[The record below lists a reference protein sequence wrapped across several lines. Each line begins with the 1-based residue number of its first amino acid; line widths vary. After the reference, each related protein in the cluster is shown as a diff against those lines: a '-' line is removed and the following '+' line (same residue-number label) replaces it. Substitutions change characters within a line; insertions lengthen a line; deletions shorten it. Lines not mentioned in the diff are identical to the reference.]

1 MIEAIFLYSIRSAF
15 VLTLLYVPY
24 MLILRKES
32 FFRLNRAVL
41 LLILLFSVMLPMLD
55 VHILS
60 LDKQPVVQAAKEQM
74 VQVGIPVEG
83 YHLLPEFSVQAQHV
97 PVQVSW
103 FHVVSVLFCFVAMA
117 MLLWRIMQILRMTYI
132 VRRGNLW
139 HEVEGGIDIHC
150 HAGEVSPFSWM
161 NHVVISERDFHENGR
176 EILLHETGHIRSLH
190 SWDLLLLSAVDNN
203 LCMAT
208 KLLGAQAGRT
218 LDTIS
223 REVLAGGTNVQY
235 GENAV
240 SARYLLTGGKT
251 SGNHYL
257 TVDCI
262 RRAVRFLKSQN
273 AEKINGSYVAIIH
286 PDVSYDLMNDPSWK
300 YPNQYADPSHIFEGE
315 IGKIEG
321 VRFIESSEA
330 KIFHAP
336 DLASD
341 VRTLVI
347 NGAVSGNPT
356 TKFGGSAAG
365 VPKNSLA
372 GRWVLIGNQRG
383 YVGANTSDTMTLY
396 TDSTM
401 TAPLALNCSD
411 KTIIYPGEAGAEGRD
426 VYATLI
432 MGDNAYGTTQLG
444 GEGLQHIVKQLGS
457 AGTSDP
463 LNQRATVG
471 WKASKVTVR
480 LVEAFMVRI
489 ETASTFE
496 SGAN

>member
-1 MIEAIFLYSIRSAF
+1 MNIMNVGCDFLQHFASGTLVQGTEGVSNNATGEMTPYAKGEGLSAEMQTYYSDYLIDNAE
-15 VLTLLYVPY
+15 PY
-24 MLILRKES
+24 LAHDLFAQKHRIPKGAKTISFRKYDPLPKRVTPITEGVTPDGQNLR
-32 FFRLNRAVL
+32 
-41 LLILLFSVMLPMLD
+41 
-55 VHILS
+55 
-60 LDKQPVVQAAKEQM
+60 
-74 VQVGIPVEG
+74 
-83 YHLLPEFSVQAQHV
+83 
-97 PVQVSW
+97 
-103 FHVVSVLFCFVAMA
+103 VSVVEATVA
-117 MLLWRIMQILRMTYI
+117 QY
-132 VRRGNLW
+132 GGY
-139 HEVEGGIDIHC
+139 VE
-150 HAGEVSPFSWM
+150 
-161 NHVVISERDFHENGR
+161 
-176 EILLHETGHIRSLH
+176 LT
-190 SWDLLLLSAVDNN
+190 DLLLFTAVDNN

-235 GENAV
+235 GENSV

-300 YPNQYADPSHIFEGE
+300 YPNQYANPSHIFEGE

-330 KIFHAP
+330 KIFHAE

-341 VRTLVI
+341 CRTLTVS
-347 NGAVSGNPT
+347 GAVNGTANVKFIAGN
-356 TKFGGSAAG
+356 AG
-365 VPKNSLA
+365 VAENELV
-372 GRWVLIGNQRG
+372 GRWVLIEGQRAF
-383 YVGANTSDTMTLY
+383 VGANTADTMTLY
-396 TDSTM
+396 ADSAKTVLLPI
-401 TAPLALNCSD
+401 TCAD
-411 KTIIYPGEAGAEGRD
+411 KAVIYPGEAGAEGRD
-426 VYATLI
+426 VYATLVL
-432 MGDNAYGTTQLG
+432 GDNAYGTTQLG

-471 WKASKVTVR
+471 WKAGKVTVR

>member
-1 MIEAIFLYSIRSAF
+1 MNSFIANHDFLQRFAAGTRVQGTEGVSNNVTGEVTPYAAGEGLSAEMRTYYSDYLIDNAE
-15 VLTLLYVPY
+15 PY
-24 MLILRKES
+24 LVHDLFAQKHKIPHGAKTISFRKYDPLPKRTTPIAEGITPDGQNLR
-32 FFRLNRAVL
+32 
-41 LLILLFSVMLPMLD
+41 
-55 VHILS
+55 
-60 LDKQPVVQAAKEQM
+60 
-74 VQVGIPVEG
+74 
-83 YHLLPEFSVQAQHV
+83 
-97 PVQVSW
+97 
-103 FHVVSVLFCFVAMA
+103 VSVVEATVA
-117 MLLWRIMQILRMTYI
+117 QY
-132 VRRGNLW
+132 GGY
-139 HEVEGGIDIHC
+139 VE
-150 HAGEVSPFSWM
+150 
-161 NHVVISERDFHENGR
+161 
-176 EILLHETGHIRSLH
+176 LT
-190 SWDLLLLSAVDNN
+190 DLLLLSAVDNN

-240 SARYLLTGGKT
+240 SARHLLVGGQE
-251 SGNHYL
+251 SGNHYM

-286 PDVSYDLMNDPSWK
+286 PDVAYDLMNDPAWK
-300 YPNQYADPSHIFEGE
+300 YPNQYADSTNIFEGE

-321 VRFIESSEA
+321 VRFVESTEA

-336 DLASD
+336 DLGTTQRVLYAD
-341 VRTLVI
+341 G
-347 NGAVSGNPT
+347 NVSANATVKIKG
-356 TKFGGSAAG
+356 FGGAL
-365 VPKNSLA
+365 VKDSLA
-372 GRWVLIGNQRG
+372 GRWVLIGGRKA
-383 YVGANTSDTMTLY
+383 YIGANGSDSIELY
-396 TDSTM
+396 TDSTKAHLFV
-401 TAPLALNCSD
+401 TAYTDGQP
-411 KTIIYPGEAGAEGRD
+411 IYPGEAGAEGRD

-432 MGDNAYGTTQLG
+432 MGENAYGTTQLS

-471 WKASKVTVR
+471 WKATKVTTR

-496 SGAN
+496 SGTN

>member
-1 MIEAIFLYSIRSAF
+1 MNQTNITSGAFLQHFASGTLIQGTEGVADNTTGKITPYAKGEGLSAEMSTYYSDYLIDNAEPYLAHDLFAQKHRIPGGAKTISFRKYDPLPKRMTPITEGVTPDGQNLRVSVVEATVAQYGGY
-15 VLTLLYVPY
+15 VELTD
-24 MLILRKES
+24 
-32 FFRLNRAVL
+32 
-41 LLILLFSVMLPMLD
+41 LLIM
-55 VHILS
+55 
-60 LDKQPVVQAAKEQM
+60 
-74 VQVGIPVEG
+74 
-83 YHLLPEFSVQAQHV
+83 
-97 PVQVSW
+97 
-103 FHVVSVLFCFVAMA
+103 
-117 MLLWRIMQILRMTYI
+117 
-132 VRRGNLW
+132 
-139 HEVEGGIDIHC
+139 
-150 HAGEVSPFSWM
+150 
-161 NHVVISERDFHENGR
+161 
-176 EILLHETGHIRSLH
+176 
-190 SWDLLLLSAVDNN
+190 SAVDNN

-240 SARYLLTGGKT
+240 SARYLLTGGKA

-300 YPNQYADPSHIFEGE
+300 YPNQYADPAHIFEGE

-321 VRFIESSEA
+321 VRFIESGEA

-336 DLASD
+336 DLSSD
-341 VRTLVI
+341 SRTLVV
-347 NGAVSGNPT
+347 NGAVSGTANV
-356 TKFGGSAAG
+356 KFTGPAAG
-365 VPKNSLA
+365 IAKDELV
-372 GRWVLIGNQRG
+372 GRWVLIGDQRG
-383 YVGANTSDTMTLY
+383 YVGANTADTVTLY
-396 TDSTM
+396 TDSTK
-401 TAPLALNCSD
+401 TAILPVTCAD
-411 KTIIYPGEAGAEGRD
+411 KTVIYPGEAGAEGRD

-432 MGDNAYGTTQLG
+432 LGDNAYGTTELG
-444 GEGLQHIVKQLGS
+444 YGGLEHIVKQLGS

-471 WKASKVTVR
+471 WKANKVTVR

>member
-1 MIEAIFLYSIRSAF
+1 MKTMNVGCDYLQHFASGTLVQGTEGVSNNATGEMTPYAKGEGLTAEMQTYYSDYLIDNAE
-15 VLTLLYVPY
+15 PY
-24 MLILRKES
+24 LAHDLFAQKHRIPKGAKTISFRKYDPLPKRMTPITEGVTPDGQNLR
-32 FFRLNRAVL
+32 
-41 LLILLFSVMLPMLD
+41 
-55 VHILS
+55 
-60 LDKQPVVQAAKEQM
+60 
-74 VQVGIPVEG
+74 
-83 YHLLPEFSVQAQHV
+83 
-97 PVQVSW
+97 
-103 FHVVSVLFCFVAMA
+103 VSVVEATVA
-117 MLLWRIMQILRMTYI
+117 QY
-132 VRRGNLW
+132 GGY
-139 HEVEGGIDIHC
+139 VE
-150 HAGEVSPFSWM
+150 
-161 NHVVISERDFHENGR
+161 
-176 EILLHETGHIRSLH
+176 LT
-190 SWDLLLLSAVDNN
+190 DLLLLSAVDNN

-300 YPNQYADPSHIFEGE
+300 YPNQYADPAHIFEGE

-321 VRFIESSEA
+321 VRFIESCEA
-330 KIFHAP
+330 KIFHAD

-341 VRTLVI
+341 SRTLTV
-347 NGAVSGNPT
+347 NGAVDTSHYVQ
-356 TKFGGSAAG
+356 FDGSKAG
-365 VPKNSLA
+365 IAEGELE
-372 GRWVLIGNQRG
+372 GRWVLINGQRA
-383 YVGANTSDTMTLY
+383 YVGSNTTEVMSLY
-396 TDSTM
+396 TDST
-401 TAPLALNCSD
+401 
-411 KTIIYPGEAGAEGRD
+411 KTLVMPISCEDNAVIYPGEAGAEGRD

-432 MGDNAYGTTQLG
+432 LGDNAYGTTQLG

-471 WKASKVTVR
+471 WKANKVTVR

>member
-1 MIEAIFLYSIRSAF
+1 MNSVIMNCDFLQRFASGTHVQGTEGVSNNVTGEVTPYGAGEGLSAEMQTYYSDYLIDNAE
-15 VLTLLYVPY
+15 PY
-24 MLILRKES
+24 LAHDLFAQKHRIPRGAKTISFRKYDPLPKRMTPITEGVTPDGQNLR
-32 FFRLNRAVL
+32 
-41 LLILLFSVMLPMLD
+41 
-55 VHILS
+55 
-60 LDKQPVVQAAKEQM
+60 
-74 VQVGIPVEG
+74 
-83 YHLLPEFSVQAQHV
+83 
-97 PVQVSW
+97 
-103 FHVVSVLFCFVAMA
+103 VSVVEATVA
-117 MLLWRIMQILRMTYI
+117 QY
-132 VRRGNLW
+132 GGY
-139 HEVEGGIDIHC
+139 VE
-150 HAGEVSPFSWM
+150 
-161 NHVVISERDFHENGR
+161 
-176 EILLHETGHIRSLH
+176 LT
-190 SWDLLLLSAVDNN
+190 DLLLLSAVDNN

-300 YPNQYADPSHIFEGE
+300 YPNQYADPAHIFEGE

-330 KIFHAP
+330 KIFHAS

-341 VRTLVI
+341 ARTLTVD
-347 NGAVSGNPT
+347 GAVNGTANV
-356 TKFGGSAAG
+356 KFAGSAKGIA
-365 VPKNSLA
+365 KDELA
-372 GRWVLIGNQRG
+372 GRWVLIGGQRG
-383 YVGANTSDTMTLY
+383 FVGTNTADTMTLY
-396 TDSTM
+396 TDSTK
-401 TAPLALNCSD
+401 TTILPITCAD
-411 KTIIYPGEAGAEGRD
+411 KTVIYPGEAGAEGRD

>member
-1 MIEAIFLYSIRSAF
+1 MSNTDNQRQGAGAF
-15 VLTLLYVPY
+15 VQGTEGVSNNLTGELTPY
-24 MLILRKES
+24 GAGEGLSAEMHTYYSDYLIDNAEPYLAHDLFAQKHRIPRGAKTISFRKYDPLPKRMTPITEGVTPDGQNLR
-32 FFRLNRAVL
+32 
-41 LLILLFSVMLPMLD
+41 
-55 VHILS
+55 
-60 LDKQPVVQAAKEQM
+60 
-74 VQVGIPVEG
+74 
-83 YHLLPEFSVQAQHV
+83 
-97 PVQVSW
+97 
-103 FHVVSVLFCFVAMA
+103 VSV
-117 MLLWRIMQILRMTYI
+117 
-132 VRRGNLW
+132 
-139 HEVEGGIDIHC
+139 VEATIAQYGGYV
-150 HAGEVSPFSWM
+150 E
-161 NHVVISERDFHENGR
+161 
-176 EILLHETGHIRSLH
+176 LT
-190 SWDLLLLSAVDNN
+190 DLLLLSAVDNN

-240 SARYLLTGGKT
+240 SARYLLTGGKAT
-251 SGNHYL
+251 GNHYL

-273 AEKINGSYVAIIH
+273 AERIQGSYVAIIH

-341 VRTLVI
+341 SRTLLV
-347 NGAVSGNPT
+347 NGAKTAASTVT
-356 TKFGGSAAG
+356 FDGSAAG
-365 VPKNSLA
+365 VKASELV
-372 GRWVLIGNQRG
+372 GRWVIIGNQRG
-383 YVGANTSDTMTLY
+383 YVGANTTTSMTLY
-396 TDSTM
+396 TDSTKSA
-401 TAPLALNCSD
+401 TLGITCADNAV
-411 KTIIYPGEAGAEGRD
+411 IYPGEAGAEGRD

-432 MGDNAYGTTQLG
+432 LGDNAYGTTQLG
-444 GEGLQHIVKQLGS
+444 GEGLRHIVKQLGS

-463 LNQRATVG
+463 LDQRATVG
-471 WKASKVTVR
+471 WKANKVTVR

>member
-1 MIEAIFLYSIRSAF
+1 MNSVIMNCDFLQRFASGTHVQGTEGVSNNVTGEVTPYGAGEGLSAEMQTYYSDYLIDNAE
-15 VLTLLYVPY
+15 PY
-24 MLILRKES
+24 LAHDLFAQKHRIPRGAKTISFRKYDPLPKRMTPITEGVTPDGQNLR
-32 FFRLNRAVL
+32 
-41 LLILLFSVMLPMLD
+41 
-55 VHILS
+55 
-60 LDKQPVVQAAKEQM
+60 
-74 VQVGIPVEG
+74 
-83 YHLLPEFSVQAQHV
+83 
-97 PVQVSW
+97 
-103 FHVVSVLFCFVAMA
+103 VSVVEATVA
-117 MLLWRIMQILRMTYI
+117 QY
-132 VRRGNLW
+132 GGY
-139 HEVEGGIDIHC
+139 VE
-150 HAGEVSPFSWM
+150 
-161 NHVVISERDFHENGR
+161 
-176 EILLHETGHIRSLH
+176 LT
-190 SWDLLLLSAVDNN
+190 DLLLLSAVDNN
-203 LCMAT
+203 LGMAT

-300 YPNQYADPSHIFEGE
+300 YPNQYADPAHIFEGE

-341 VRTLVI
+341 ARALTVD
-347 NGAVSGNPT
+347 GAVNGTANV
-356 TKFGGSAAG
+356 KFAGSAKGIA
-365 VPKNSLA
+365 KDELA

-383 YVGANTSDTMTLY
+383 FVGTNTADTMTLY
-396 TDSTM
+396 TDSTK
-401 TAPLALNCSD
+401 TTILPITCAD
-411 KTIIYPGEAGAEGRD
+411 KTVIYPGEAGAEGRD

>member
-1 MIEAIFLYSIRSAF
+1 MNSFNESCDFLQHFASG
-15 VLTLLYVPY
+15 T
-24 MLILRKES
+24 
-32 FFRLNRAVL
+32 
-41 LLILLFSVMLPMLD
+41 
-55 VHILS
+55 H
-60 LDKQPVVQAAKEQM
+60 VQ
-74 VQVGIPVEG
+74 GTEG
-83 YHLLPEFSVQAQHV
+83 
-97 PVQVSW
+97 VSNN
-103 FHVVSVLFCFVAMA
+103 V
-117 MLLWRIMQILRMTYI
+117 T
-132 VRRGNLW
+132 
-139 HEVEGGIDIHC
+139 
-150 HAGEVSPFSWM
+150 GEVSPYGAGEGLSAEMQTYYSDYLIDNAEPYLAHDLFAQKHKIPRGAKTISFRKYDPLPKRM
-161 NHVVISERDFHENGR
+161 TPITEGVTPDGQNLRVSVVEATVAQYGGYVE
-176 EILLHETGHIRSLH
+176 LT
-190 SWDLLLLSAVDNN
+190 DLLLLSAVDNN

-300 YPNQYADPSHIFEGE
+300 YPNQYADPAHIFEGE

-341 VRTLVI
+341 ARTLTVD
-347 NGAVSGNPT
+347 GAVNGTANV
-356 TKFGGSAAG
+356 KFKGSAGGIA
-365 VPKNSLA
+365 KDALA
-372 GRWVLIGNQRG
+372 GRWVLIGGQRG
-383 YVGANTSDTMTLY
+383 FVGTNTADTMTLY
-396 TDSTM
+396 TDSTK
-401 TAPLALNCSD
+401 TVILPITCAD
-411 KTIIYPGEAGAEGRD
+411 KTVIYPGEAGAEGRD

>member
-1 MIEAIFLYSIRSAF
+1 MNSNIADNAFLQRFASGTHVQGTEGVSNNVTGEVTPYGAGEGLSAEMQTYYSDYLIDNAE
-15 VLTLLYVPY
+15 PY
-24 MLILRKES
+24 LAHDLFAQKHKIPRGAKTISFRKYDPLPKRMTPITEGVTPDGQNLR
-32 FFRLNRAVL
+32 
-41 LLILLFSVMLPMLD
+41 
-55 VHILS
+55 
-60 LDKQPVVQAAKEQM
+60 
-74 VQVGIPVEG
+74 
-83 YHLLPEFSVQAQHV
+83 
-97 PVQVSW
+97 
-103 FHVVSVLFCFVAMA
+103 VSVVEATVA
-117 MLLWRIMQILRMTYI
+117 QY
-132 VRRGNLW
+132 GGY
-139 HEVEGGIDIHC
+139 VE
-150 HAGEVSPFSWM
+150 
-161 NHVVISERDFHENGR
+161 
-176 EILLHETGHIRSLH
+176 LT
-190 SWDLLLLSAVDNN
+190 DLLLLSAVDNN

-286 PDVSYDLMNDPSWK
+286 PDVAYDLMNDPSWK
-300 YPNQYADPSHIFEGE
+300 YPHQYADPTHIFEGE

-330 KIFHAP
+330 KIFHAD
-336 DLASD
+336 DLLKDS
-341 VRTLVI
+341 RTLEVST
-347 NGAVSGNPT
+347 AVDGLHIV
-356 TKFGGSAAG
+356 KFDSAKYAVG
-365 VPKNSLA
+365 TNELA
-372 GRWVLIGNQRG
+372 GRWIIINGKRA
-383 YVGANTSDTMTLY
+383 YVGSNTVDSLTLY
-396 TDSTM
+396 TDST
-401 TAPLALNCSD
+401 
-411 KTIIYPGEAGAEGRD
+411 KTRPSAFFCDTGAVIYPGEAGAEGRD
-426 VYATLI
+426 VYATLVL
-432 MGDNAYGTTQLG
+432 GDNAYGTTHLG

-471 WKASKVTVR
+471 WKAGKVTVR

>member
-1 MIEAIFLYSIRSAF
+1 MSNMDNQRMGAGAF
-15 VLTLLYVPY
+15 VQGTEGVSNNLTGEVTPY
-24 MLILRKES
+24 GVGEGLSAEMHTYYSDYLIDNAEPYLAHDLFAQKHRIPRGAKTISFRKYDPLPKRMTPITEGVTPDGQNLR
-32 FFRLNRAVL
+32 
-41 LLILLFSVMLPMLD
+41 
-55 VHILS
+55 
-60 LDKQPVVQAAKEQM
+60 
-74 VQVGIPVEG
+74 
-83 YHLLPEFSVQAQHV
+83 
-97 PVQVSW
+97 
-103 FHVVSVLFCFVAMA
+103 VSV
-117 MLLWRIMQILRMTYI
+117 
-132 VRRGNLW
+132 
-139 HEVEGGIDIHC
+139 VEATIAQYGGYV
-150 HAGEVSPFSWM
+150 E
-161 NHVVISERDFHENGR
+161 
-176 EILLHETGHIRSLH
+176 LT
-190 SWDLLLLSAVDNN
+190 DLLLLSAVDNN

-240 SARYLLTGGKT
+240 SARYLLTGGKA

-273 AEKINGSYVAIIH
+273 AERIHGSYVAIIH

-300 YPNQYADPSHIFEGE
+300 YPNQYADPAHIFEGE

-341 VRTLVI
+341 SRTLSI
-347 NGAVSGNPT
+347 NGAMSAKSTVT
-356 TKFGGSAAG
+356 FDGSSAG
-365 VPKNSLA
+365 VKAGELV
-372 GRWVLIGNQRG
+372 GRWVIIGGQRG
-383 YVGANTSDTMTLY
+383 YVGANTATTMTLY
-396 TDSTM
+396 TDSTKG
-401 TAPLALNCSD
+401 TALSITCADN
-411 KTIIYPGEAGAEGRD
+411 TVIYPGEAGAEGRD

-432 MGDNAYGTTQLG
+432 LGDNAYGTTQLG

-463 LNQRATVG
+463 LDQRATVG
-471 WKASKVTVR
+471 WKANKVTVR

>member
-1 MIEAIFLYSIRSAF
+1 MNVTTDFLQHFASGTAVQGTEGVSNNATGTMTPYAEGEGLSAEMRTYYSDYLIDNAE
-15 VLTLLYVPY
+15 PY
-24 MLILRKES
+24 LAHDLFAQKHRIPKGAKTISFRKYDPLPKRMTPITEGVTPDGQNLR
-32 FFRLNRAVL
+32 
-41 LLILLFSVMLPMLD
+41 
-55 VHILS
+55 
-60 LDKQPVVQAAKEQM
+60 
-74 VQVGIPVEG
+74 
-83 YHLLPEFSVQAQHV
+83 
-97 PVQVSW
+97 
-103 FHVVSVLFCFVAMA
+103 VSV
-117 MLLWRIMQILRMTYI
+117 
-132 VRRGNLW
+132 
-139 HEVEGGIDIHC
+139 VEATIAQYGGYV
-150 HAGEVSPFSWM
+150 E
-161 NHVVISERDFHENGR
+161 
-176 EILLHETGHIRSLH
+176 LT
-190 SWDLLLLSAVDNN
+190 DLLLLSAVDNN

-223 REVLAGGTNVQY
+223 REILAGGTNVQY

-251 SGNHYL
+251 SGNHYM

-286 PDVSYDLMNDPSWK
+286 PDVAYDLMNDPSWK
-300 YPNQYADPSHIFEGE
+300 YPHQYADPSHIFEGE

-330 KIFHAP
+330 KIFHAE
-336 DLASD
+336 DLLPGIRNLE
-341 VRTLVI
+341 VRSAIEGVHLLKLD
-347 NGAVSGNPT
+347 A
-356 TKFGGSAAG
+356 TKFTVKA
-365 VPKNSLA
+365 NQLA
-372 GRWVLIGNQRG
+372 GRWILVNGQRG
-383 YVGANTSDTMTLY
+383 YVGSNTSDTLTLY
-396 TDSTM
+396 TDSTK
-401 TAPLALNCSD
+401 TAPLILNCEAGLPV
-411 KTIIYPGEAGAEGRD
+411 YPGEAGAEGRD

-432 MGDNAYGTTQLG
+432 LGDNAYGTTHLG

-471 WKASKVTVR
+471 WKANKVTVR

>member
-1 MIEAIFLYSIRSAF
+1 MNSIIAHNDFLQAFAAGTRVQGTEGVANNVTGEVTPYGAGDGLSAEMQTYYSDYLIDNAE
-15 VLTLLYVPY
+15 PY
-24 MLILRKES
+24 LAHDLFAQKHKIPRGAKTISFRKYDPLPKRMTPITEGVTPDGQNLR
-32 FFRLNRAVL
+32 
-41 LLILLFSVMLPMLD
+41 
-55 VHILS
+55 
-60 LDKQPVVQAAKEQM
+60 
-74 VQVGIPVEG
+74 
-83 YHLLPEFSVQAQHV
+83 
-97 PVQVSW
+97 
-103 FHVVSVLFCFVAMA
+103 VSVVEATVA
-117 MLLWRIMQILRMTYI
+117 QY
-132 VRRGNLW
+132 GGY
-139 HEVEGGIDIHC
+139 VE
-150 HAGEVSPFSWM
+150 
-161 NHVVISERDFHENGR
+161 
-176 EILLHETGHIRSLH
+176 LT
-190 SWDLLLLSAVDNN
+190 DLLLLSAVDNN

-347 NGAVSGNPT
+347 NGAVSGNST